1 MKKRARQS
9 IPPFAGAAD
18 AAAALRAGK
27 PVVVNNA
34 AGGAG
39 GKFAADFSAAWSDR
53 LWLIAATPEEAEAL
67 AADCAYWGAPARLF
81 PPYES
86 LPGETENPDLDIAQ
100 QRLNTLRALASAA
113 PLLLVTTAAALLQP
127 ALPPEQLEQG
137 KMTIAAGD
145 EITPLTLTARLQA
158 AGFVNVEAVELP
170 GEYARRG
177 GIVDVFPFFAERPLR
192 LEFFGDV
199 VETARYFDP
208 ATQTGAAPT
217 DAALTVIDIT
227 RDRFANAAHHAC
239 RLTDY
244 LTAATAVL
252 IVAPEKVAGAAALYH
267 SGFTAPSPLYSP
279 PEIFARLTA
288 QPLLIIPEFA
298 SDEKEVLLAAYRDAG
313 LPLADTAVLLAL
325 PCAGLARI
333 EHNLKVAL
341 AELTRLSAR
350 GIVITAVS
358 HNLAAGKRFR
368 ELVGEKQPA
377 LSASMQFAVGFLSA
391 GFVCE
396 KEKYAFVTEQEIL
409 GRVALRRPPTKKKTS
424 PISAFTDLRGGDYVV
439 HIAHGIALYEG
450 VETLTHDGTTQDFL
464 KLRFADDANLY
475 VPLSHIELV
484 QRYIGGGAGRPPL
497 SKLGGG
503 QWARRKEAAAAA
515 TKDLAQDLLR
525 LQAARAA
532 QPGVAMPADDTLQK
546 EFDAAFP
553 YEETPDQLAAIS
565 EVKADQEKT
574 TPMDRLLCGDVG
586 FGKTEVALRAAFK
599 AVRGGYQVAVLVP
612 TTILAEQHFRTF
624 RERLADYPVRVE
636 GVSRFSETGDLRQTL
651 ADLRAGKVDIIIG
664 THRLLSADVEFKN
677 LGLAVIDEEQR
688 FGVEQKER
696 LKKWRTS
703 VDVLTM
709 TATPI
714 PRTLNLAMLKLRDI
728 SNLTTPP
735 TERQAIR
742 TEVTRAHDELIR
754 RVILRELARGGQTF
768 FLHNRVHN
776 IQAWADKL
784 RALVPEARFTVA
796 HGQMDERQ
804 LYSAMSAFL
813 ARESDVLICTTI
825 IEAGVDIPTVNTLL
839 VNDADHFGLG
849 QLHQLRGRVGRY
861 KYQAYAYFLLP
872 AQRPAT
878 PEARQRLQALE
889 EYSELG
895 AGFRIAMRDLEIRGA
910 GNILG
915 SEQSGHI
922 NVVGFEL
929 YCRLLEKSV
938 AELRGDA
945 ERESEPVE
953 LDLGAAAYLPTDYLA
968 SPEQRVDFYRRLNA
982 ADTDAELARAEN
994 YLRDRY
1000 GEIPAAARALFAD
1013 QKLRGRA
1020 RAVNVNYLGR
1030 LDDAVV
1036 VGLTAAGGNDEIAK
1050 LQFSGRKVTPLRER
1064 RWRVALLNPQ
1074 ENFVDAAGRIL
1085 TALETDA
1092 QLLAAQFDEAADADS
1107 AGGLPAGFAPPP
1119 PILSL
1124 SPPVGRVAPA
1134 FSVPTAE
1141 VQQLAAGLRKQSYHA
1156 PVAAALAAAA
1166 TVRALSVERELG
1178 VVTATVARDDFD
1190 PRAFGPV
1197 TLIAGGK
1204 RYFCRYTGF
1213 TGAGK
1218 ADGAEAET
1226 VALTLRSDE
1235 RETLAALSA
1244 AADGGG
1250 VIQILPGVQEGG

>member
-34 AGGAG
+34 AGGAA

-53 LWLIAATPEEAEAL
+53 LWLIAATPEEAEQL
-67 AADCAYWGAPARLF
+67 AADGAYWGAPALLF

-100 QRLNTLRALASAA
+100 QRLNALRALTAAA

-137 KMTIAAGD
+137 KMTVAAGD

-158 AGFVNVEAVELP
+158 AGFTNVEAVELP

-177 GIVDVFPFFAERPLR
+177 GIVDVFPFFAERPVR

-208 ATQTGAAPT
+208 ATQTGEAPT

-227 RDRFANAAHHAC
+227 RDHFADAARNTC

-298 SDEKEVLLAAYRDAG
+298 TGEIDVLLAACRDAG
-313 LPLADTAVLLAL
+313 LPLTAPAVVTL

-333 EHNLKVAL
+333 EHNLEVAL
-341 AELTRLSAR
+341 AELTRLAAR
-350 GIVITAVS
+350 EIVITAVS

-377 LSASMQFAVGFLSA
+377 LSAQMQFAVGFLSA

-409 GRVALRRPPTKKKTS
+409 GRVALRRPPAKRKTS

-553 YEETPDQLAAIS
+553 YEETPDQLAAIN
-565 EVKADQEKT
+565 EVKADQEKA

-742 TEVTRAHDELIR
+742 TEVTRVHDELIR

-804 LYSAMSAFL
+804 LYAAMSAFL

-825 IEAGVDIPTVNTLL
+825 IEAGVDMPTVNTLL

-878 PEARQRLQALE
+878 PEARRRLQALE

-938 AELRGDA
+938 AELRGDT

-953 LDLGAAAYLPTDYLA
+953 LDLGAAAYLPTDYLS
-968 SPEQRVDFYRRLNA
+968 SPEQRVDFYRKLNA

-1000 GEIPAAARALFAD
+1000 GAIPAAARALFAD

-1050 LQFSGRKVTPLRER
+1050 LQFCGRKVTPLRER

-1074 ENFVDAAGRIL
+1074 ENFADAAGRIL

-1092 QLLAAQFDEAADADS
+1092 RLLAAGRDEWFDAAANADAHTTDT
-1107 AGGLPAGFAPPP
+1107 PAGFALPV
-1119 PILSL
+1119 I
-1124 SPPVGRVAPA
+1124 SPVEPA

-1141 VQQLAAGLRKQSYHA
+1141 VKRLAAGLRKQSYQA
-1156 PVAAALAAAA
+1156 PVAAARPAAA
-1166 TVRALSVERELG
+1166 TARALSVEMELG
-1178 VVTATVARDDFD
+1178 VVSATVARDDFD

-1197 TLIAGGK
+1197 TLIAGGQ

-1213 TGAGK
+1213 TGG
-1218 ADGAEAET
+1218 ET
-1226 VALTLRSDE
+1226 ITLTLRSDE
-1235 RETLAALSA
+1235 RETLAALA
-1244 AADGGG
+1244 AADGA
-1250 VIQILPGVQEGG
+1250 IQILPGVQEDG